1 MKRPSSQLSLY
12 DAARLIGVSYFTA
25 RRMVQDGRLAGG
37 RVGRG
42 RRAHWF
48 VTPKAVVD
56 FLRPA
61 SRL

>member
-48 VTPKAVVD
+48 VTPKAVAD
-56 FLRPA
+56 FLRPTA
-61 SRL
+61 R